1 MVYLESVSINS
12 PQNFEKVLTEMPKA
26 RRLLFLKLRRYGK
39 PVLMFLCFSGLVPF
53 RFKEILFYFSGERHD
68 TYVIRDL

>member
-12 PQNFEKVLTEMPKA
+12 TQKFEKVLTEMPKA

-39 PVLMFLCFSGLVPF
+39 PVLMFLFFFSGLVPF
-53 RFKEILFYFSGERHD
+53 VLRKCDFIFRVSEITL
-68 TYVIRDL
+68 T